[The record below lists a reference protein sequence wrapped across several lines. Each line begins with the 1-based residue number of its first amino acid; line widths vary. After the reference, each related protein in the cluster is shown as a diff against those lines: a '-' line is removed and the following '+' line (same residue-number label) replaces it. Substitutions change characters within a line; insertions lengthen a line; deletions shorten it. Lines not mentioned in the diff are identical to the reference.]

1 MRDAG
6 VDMSATGA
14 GGGPAGAGGAA
25 AAAGG
30 GRGGGAAGASGA
42 AGAAGSPAGRGGAA
56 AGAGGGGSAGAGG
69 RGGAAGGPAGM
80 GGGAAGGMV
89 GAAGVGGGGAAGAAG
104 RGGSGGGGGAG
115 RGGAAGGAASAGGR
129 GGAGAALDAGMDGPA
144 CSARFNFEAGAL
156 HGARANTGYQT
167 SFTAIANTSDA
178 FCGGGA
184 LRLDTTFDATN
195 VKGEAIIALAA
206 AEDVSGK
213 TFSISYKASPTG
225 PAGGYILVFLVP
237 SYAIVL
243 SQSAPV
249 PATWTTRTVTLP
261 SGADAGTSAAT
272 AISIQW
278 LAGAAYTGA
287 LLVDEIDIR

>member
-1 MRDAG
+1 M
-6 VDMSATGA
+6 
-14 GGGPAGAGGAA
+14 
-25 AAAGG
+25 
-30 GRGGGAAGASGA
+30 
-42 AGAAGSPAGRGGAA
+42 
-56 AGAGGGGSAGAGG
+56 
-69 RGGAAGGPAGM
+69 
-80 GGGAAGGMV
+80 
-89 GAAGVGGGGAAGAAG
+89 
-104 RGGSGGGGGAG
+104 
-115 RGGAAGGAASAGGR
+115 
-129 GGAGAALDAGMDGPA
+129 DAGMDGPT

-167 SFTAIANTSDA
+167 SFMAVTNSSDA

-195 VKGEAIIALAA
+195 VKGEAIIPLAA

-213 TFSISYKASPTG
+213 TFSISYKASPAG
-225 PAGGYILVFLVP
+225 PASAFILVFLVP
-237 SYAIVL
+237 SYTIVL

-249 PATWTTRTVTLP
+249 PGTWTTRSVTLP
-261 SGADAGTSAAT
+261 SGADAGTSAVS